1 MCFVKNCLTLYL
13 QDKACMEHM
22 TSETLFIPKLPVYE
36 TAYYKTGC
44 QFKSSLLRLKYTFK
58 CAQAGSRTTSRK
70 LTTSTTRG
78 FAIGK
83 RSAYSSF

>member
-1 MCFVKNCLTLYL
+1 
-13 QDKACMEHM
+13 MEHM
-22 TSETLFIPKLPVYE
+22 TSETLFTPKLAVYE
-36 TAYYKTGC
+36 TPYYKTDC
-44 QFKSSLLRLKYTFK
+44 QFKSSLLTLKYTFK
-58 CAQAGSRTTSRK
+58 CGQAGSRTTSRK

>member
-1 MCFVKNCLTLYL
+1 
-13 QDKACMEHM
+13 MEHM

-36 TAYYKTGC
+36 TPYYKTDC
-44 QFKSSLLRLKYTFK
+44 QFKSSLLKLKYTSK
-58 CAQAGSRTTSRK
+58 CGQAGSRTTSRK

>member
-1 MCFVKNCLTLYL
+1 
-13 QDKACMEHM
+13 MEHM

-36 TAYYKTGC
+36 TPYYKTDC
-44 QFKSSLLRLKYTFK
+44 QFKSSLLRLKYTSK
-58 CAQAGSRTTSRK
+58 CGQAGSRTTSRK

-78 FAIGK
+78 FAIRK

>member
-1 MCFVKNCLTLYL
+1 
-13 QDKACMEHM
+13 MEHM

-36 TAYYKTGC
+36 TPYYKTGC

-58 CAQAGSRTTSRK
+58 CGQAGSRTTSRK

>member
-1 MCFVKNCLTLYL
+1 
-13 QDKACMEHM
+13 MEHM

-36 TAYYKTGC
+36 TPYYKTDC
-44 QFKSSLLRLKYTFK
+44 QFKSSLLRLKYTSK
-58 CAQAGSRTTSRK
+58 CGQAGFRTTSRK

-78 FAIGK
+78 FAIRK